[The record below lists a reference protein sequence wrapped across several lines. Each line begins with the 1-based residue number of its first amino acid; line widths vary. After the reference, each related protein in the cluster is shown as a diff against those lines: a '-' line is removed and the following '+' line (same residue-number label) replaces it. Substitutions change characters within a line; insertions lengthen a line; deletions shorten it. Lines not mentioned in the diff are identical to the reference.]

1 MSGRS
6 IVVASLLAG
15 LIAGCASVPMEMPP
29 DSVRHHELST
39 VRLLSEGVGVV
50 GDGCIGGMAMA
61 GSVAYQEESVDY
73 AGVALTRFSKFLV
86 TQGIKVHR
94 QVLPLLCGQLVAG
107 ASELRVAEDADS
119 NDQAMTPPV
128 IVNEHLRRNPR
139 LALAYSELLGAAA
152 RIGPTAITQA
162 ATEVESSLDLSAD
175 TVAALR
181 QELGSPLV
189 FVATVRG
196 TQVSG
201 PRKWT
206 TAIATGVASLAIS
219 GGTFVQISTNET
231 VHRPRPGSG
240 RSRAPQGHVEDGD
253 RRAQDRSARRI
264 LSKAPHALLGRAY
277 GSAFPA
283 HTAGRGGTG
292 EAWRKS
298 RGCGDGGHR
307 VGKDRRSIGCGDDRP
322 QSAIATTVGRRPAGG
337 QASDPGQSTGSL
349 DRPCTGRF
357 ALTANGRQRLADGT
371 PAPKQVAS
379 ASPNT
384 PAEDLPWPPSN

>member
-6 IVVASLLAG
+6 IVLASLLAG

-162 ATEVESSLDLSAD
+162 AIEVESSLDLSAD

-201 PRKWT
+201 PRKWA

-231 VHRPRPGSG
+231 FTAHALVLVDLERRKAMWKTEIVAPRIDPLDASYRKHHMLFWEGHMARPFLRTPLAGAALAKIGASPGGVAMEATGSG
-240 RSRAPQGHVEDGD
+240 KTAAPSAAEMTAPRAPSPPPSAAAQ
-253 RRAQDRSARRI
+253 RA
-264 LSKAPHALLGRAY
+264 
-277 GSAFPA
+277 
-283 HTAGRGGTG
+283 
-292 EAWRKS
+292 
-298 RGCGDGGHR
+298 
-307 VGKDRRSIGCGDDRP
+307 
-322 QSAIATTVGRRPAGG
+322 GRRPTLAKAPAASTARAPAG
-337 QASDPGQSTGSL
+337 S
-349 DRPCTGRF
+349 R
-357 ALTANGRQRLADGT
+357 
-371 PAPKQVAS
+371 
-379 ASPNT
+379 
-384 PAEDLPWPPSN
+384 